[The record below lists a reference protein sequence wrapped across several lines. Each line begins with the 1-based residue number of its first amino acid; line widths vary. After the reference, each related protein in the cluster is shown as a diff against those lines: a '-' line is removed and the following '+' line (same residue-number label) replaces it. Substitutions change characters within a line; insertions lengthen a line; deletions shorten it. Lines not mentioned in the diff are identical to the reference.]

1 MKISVAIDINA
12 IVRQLPLREKI
23 RLSRQLEKET
33 WASELNSVVGRIRS
47 RSSVRQ
53 LSMRDITQIVEDV
66 RKKGYARTTR
76 RS

>member
-1 MKISVAIDINA
+1 MKISVAIDIDA

-33 WASELNSVVGRIRS
+33 WASELNSVVSRIRS
-47 RSSVRQ
+47 RSSVRR